1 MKFSRKRVCP
11 SCGSRRITK
20 LKGGL
25 MLKSYYCR
33 ECSNEFSEFRLNFK
47 FFRIRVAFD

>member
-1 MKFSRKRVCP
+1 MKVSRSRIYP
-11 SCGSRRITK
+11 SCCSQRITK